1 MKALFQSRSIRIAMF
16 ALAGALLG
24 GGSFAA
30 YGYASSSG
38 SDDCC
43 GQNAPCCYPGSPC
56 CARNR
61 AHRS

>member
-1 MKALFQSRSIRIAMF
+1 MKALFRSRSVRVAVF

-30 YGYASSSG
+30 YSYAAK

-43 GQNAPCCYPGSPC
+43 AQNAPCCYPGSPC
-56 CARNR
+56 CARNG
-61 AHRS
+61 AHRG